1 MNLFFQR
8 NISQILPWRLKQFPA
23 VVLTGPRQSG
33 KTTLVKHALSRTHRY
48 ISFVTPDIRSFAR
61 LDPRAFLARNSPPLI
76 IDEIQY
82 VPEIFHYIKE
92 RIDMER
98 DKKGRFVLTG
108 SQNFALMHG
117 ISESLAGMAD
127 ILELFPLALSENPGS
142 RVKNLNSLNG
152 LAEWWTAGSYPEIH
166 HGMDIDSRVWHAA
179 YFHAYLERD
188 VRQILKVGDLE
199 TFSIVVRL
207 LASQNGGLLNMSTIS
222 SAAGI
227 AVNTVKSWI
236 SALQA
241 SYQIFLLHPYHK
253 RLRKRLIRRPKL
265 YFTDN
270 GLLSYLLGILT
281 PEQALAGAQ
290 AGVLFENM
298 ILGEL
303 RRMFAN
309 SGEKPAFYFWRTTAN
324 EEVDIVLEW
333 EGKIHAFECKLTQTP
348 SAGHARGLRALAQE
362 LKPEEAGNFWLVTP
376 CDERLAESLSISP
389 GIGVLPVSR
398 LAVARRPEE
407 ILGRKSL

>member
-1 MNLFFQR
+1 MSLFFQR
-8 NISQILPWRLKQFPA
+8 NISQILPRRLKQFPA

-82 VPEIFHYIKE
+82 VPEILHYIKE
-92 RIDMER
+92 RIDTER

-117 ISESLAGMAD
+117 VSESLAGMAD
-127 ILELFPLALSENPGS
+127 ILELFPLALSENPGR

-152 LAEWWTAGSYPEIH
+152 MAEWWTAGSYPEIH
-166 HGMDIDSRVWHAA
+166 HGMDIDSRAWHAA
-179 YFHAYLERD
+179 YLHTYLERD

-222 SAAGI
+222 SAAGV

-241 SYQIFLLHPYHK
+241 SYQILLLHPYHK
-253 RLRKRLIRRPKL
+253 RLRKRLIHRPKL

-270 GLLSYLLGILT
+270 GLLSYLLGIL
-281 PEQALAGAQ
+281 
-290 AGVLFENM
+290 
-298 ILGEL
+298 
-303 RRMFAN
+303 
-309 SGEKPAFYFWRTTAN
+309 
-324 EEVDIVLEW
+324 
-333 EGKIHAFECKLTQTP
+333 
-348 SAGHARGLRALAQE
+348 
-362 LKPEEAGNFWLVTP
+362 
-376 CDERLAESLSISP
+376 
-389 GIGVLPVSR
+389 
-398 LAVARRPEE
+398 
-407 ILGRKSL
+407 